1 MRVPETATL
10 RGLLGAVVGAVN
22 EPAHPKLY
30 GRLWALYL
38 GLSERNGEVSEG
50 DRRDTIEEVL
60 PFLPQVSRLG
70 AAGYNAVK
78 DFRTGTGTD

>member
-10 RGLLGAVVGAVN
+10 RGLLGAVVGAVH
-22 EPAHPKLY
+22 ESAHPKLY
-30 GRLWALYL
+30 GRLWDLYM

-60 PFLPQVSRLG
+60 PFLPQVSGLG
-70 AAGYNAVK
+70 AAGYKAVNA
-78 DFRTGTGTD
+78 FQAATHTD

>member
-22 EPAHPKLY
+22 EPTHPKLY
-30 GRLWALYL
+30 GRLWDLYL

-50 DRRDTIEEVL
+50 DRRDTIEEVQ
-60 PFLPQVSRLG
+60 PFLLQVSMLG
-70 AAGYNAVK
+70 AAGYKAVT
-78 DFRTGTGTD
+78 DFRTGTHTD